1 MESTTAWVPVN
12 QEQQQ
17 IVKDYDNLGLI
28 ELKLIQKEIESI
40 IKIKELFED
49 KYKAMYGRYNL
60 TLEEQRNH
68 HRNNYSKMEQYHF
81 KLDAEVKD
89 KIKETEEEQKKIQ
102 LKLDKLVA
110 KRNQLG
116 DDNEE
121 DEFVDEIDDDEELE
135 EIKPKAKKL
144 GRPKKTATRK
154 K

>member
-49 KYKAMYGRYNL
+49 KYKVMYGRHNL
-60 TLEEQRNH
+60 TIEERRNYH
-68 HRNNYSKMEQYHF
+68 QDNYFKMEKHHF
-81 KLDAEVKD
+81 KLEEELRN

-121 DEFVDEIDDDEELE
+121 DEFVDEIDDDDELE

-144 GRPKKTATRK
+144 GRPKKTATRRK
-154 K
+154 